1 MSTTQALEAVGEA
14 VGEPVGGC
22 RIQEVMKAALQELSE
37 TICREA
43 KGEMFEVRVWEGG
56 ELISGVW
63 CYWWVGS
70 RV

>member
-1 MSTTQALEAVGEA
+1 MT
-14 VGEPVGGC
+14 
-22 RIQEVMKAALQELSE
+22 AALQELSE
-37 TICREA
+37 TMCREA
-43 KGEMFEVRVWEGG
+43 QVDMVEVRVLKDG